1 MNGVCGRAWKFGDDV
16 NTDTIMAGKYLAGRI
31 EDAVPHALEAANPD
45 FAKNVRPGD
54 IVVGGRNFGCG
65 SSREA
70 APAVLKAL
78 GVGVVMAESFA
89 RIFFRN
95 SVAIGLPVLSCPG
108 VGGCVK
114 EGDVLEVDLEQAR
127 IANVRTGEALQGQP
141 LAKEMLT
148 IIKKGGVA
156 ALLSEE
162 YKQGVKG

>member
-1 MNGVCGRAWKFGDDV
+1 MDLVRGRAWKFGDDV
-16 NTDTIMAGKYLAGRI
+16 NTDTIVAGKYLAGRI

-45 FAKNVRPGD
+45 FAANVQAGD

-78 GVGVVMAESFA
+78 GVGMVMAESFA

-108 VGGCVK
+108 VGGCV
-114 EGDVLEVDLEQAR
+114 EDGDVVEVDPERAR
-127 IANVRTGEALQGQP
+127 ITNVRTGKALQGPP
-141 LAKEMLT
+141 LAEEMLA

-156 ALLSEE
+156 ALLAEE
-162 YKQGVKG
+162 YGQVQKG